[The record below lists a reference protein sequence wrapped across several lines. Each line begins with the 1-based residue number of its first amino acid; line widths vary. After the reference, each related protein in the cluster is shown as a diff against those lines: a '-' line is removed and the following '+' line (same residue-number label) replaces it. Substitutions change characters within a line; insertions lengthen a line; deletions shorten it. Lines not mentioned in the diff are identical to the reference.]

1 MYVNVFALQVLIYL
15 LLNAFF
21 FLSFQRVFLRLL
33 LSLKSQSTEEVDLF
47 FSWVGAEHGWAV
59 AMGLTGN
66 NLFERTDKF
75 CNNFLFDIRDGVVGV
90 SGLGQ
95 KMLEFCGMLSDLLKE
110 FWVEENEPECEW
122 CDAESGVVIELE
134 VL

>member
-1 MYVNVFALQVLIYL
+1 
-15 LLNAFF
+15 
-21 FLSFQRVFLRLL
+21 
-33 LSLKSQSTEEVDLF
+33 
-47 FSWVGAEHGWAV
+47 
-59 AMGLTGN
+59 MGLTGN

-110 FWVEENEPECEW
+110 FWVKRTNLNVN
-122 CDAESGVVIELE
+122 GVMQSLGSS
-134 VL
+134 LNLKSCKGN

>member
-1 MYVNVFALQVLIYL
+1 
-15 LLNAFF
+15 
-21 FLSFQRVFLRLL
+21 
-33 LSLKSQSTEEVDLF
+33 
-47 FSWVGAEHGWAV
+47 
-59 AMGLTGN
+59 MGLTGN

-122 CDAESGVVIELE
+122 CDVESGVVIELE